1 MFNRILCLGAHTDDG
16 EFGCGG
22 TLAKF
27 IGENKEVYYAT
38 FSFAEKSLIK
48 GFTND
53 STHKEILEATSILG
67 LNKDNLIT
75 FNYEVRKFDS
85 YRQDILED
93 MVKLNSRL
101 KPDLVLTHN
110 TQDTHQD
117 HEVICKE
124 SFRAFKQTSSIF
136 GYESFKNNR
145 RFNSDIYIELLDKY
159 IDIKL
164 KAIQC
169 YKSQIVKKE
178 SNTFII
184 KQAAMVR
191 GANIGCKYA
200 ECFENI
206 KFIMR

>member
-1 MFNRILCLGAHTDDG
+1 MFNRILCLGAHVDDG

-22 TLAKF
+22 TLARF
-27 IGENKEVYYAT
+27 IAEGKEVYYAT
-38 FSFAEKSLIK
+38 FSFAEKSLIE
-48 GFTND
+48 GFAGD
-53 STHKEILEATSILG
+53 STRKEILAASSVLG
-67 LNKDNLIT
+67 LNKNNLIT
-75 FNYEVRKFDS
+75 FDYEVRNFDNS
-85 YRQDILED
+85 RQDILED
-93 MVKLNSRL
+93 IVKLNKQL
-101 KPDLVLTHN
+101 KPDLILTHN

-145 RFNSDIYIELLDKY
+145 RFNADIYVKLLDKY

-169 YKSQIVKKE
+169 YKSQIVKE
-178 SNTFII
+178 ENSVFVV
-184 KQAAMVR
+184 KQAAIVR
-191 GANIGCKYA
+191 GASIKCKYA